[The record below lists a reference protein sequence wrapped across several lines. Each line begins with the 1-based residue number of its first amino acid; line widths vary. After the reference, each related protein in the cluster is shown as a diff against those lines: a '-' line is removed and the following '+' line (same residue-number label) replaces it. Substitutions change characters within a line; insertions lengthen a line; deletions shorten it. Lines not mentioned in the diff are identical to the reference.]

1 MILMNLQPGPIK
13 CQFEIILKGKLQN
26 AFTEFKFG
34 AAFEHIFNM

>member
-1 MILMNLQPGPIK
+1 MNLQPGPIK
-13 CQFEIILKGKLQN
+13 CQFEIIFKGKLQN